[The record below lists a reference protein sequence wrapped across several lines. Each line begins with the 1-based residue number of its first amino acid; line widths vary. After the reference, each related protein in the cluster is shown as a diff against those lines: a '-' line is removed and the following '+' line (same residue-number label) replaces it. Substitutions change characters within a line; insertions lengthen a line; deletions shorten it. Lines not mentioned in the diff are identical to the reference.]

1 MSKSIVKSSMILILA
16 GIMCKILG
24 VLFRLPL
31 TNILGVKGIGY
42 FQMVMSLYI
51 FTLMVC
57 SGGIT
62 ITLSKLVAEPCEN
75 KQERINSLYKISIIT
90 SLILGLIVGIVFYFL
105 GGQIARVQGGTFGD
119 TYKLMIILLALGGII
134 ACFRG
139 ILQGF
144 ETMYPT
150 AVSQIIEQTIRFVF
164 GLLFASIFVKKGVE
178 SGVFGAFLGIVVGEI
193 LSIFYLLFEIKR
205 RKVKFQGKDFHG
217 FYKNLLPI
225 LIGSSILPLVNAV
238 DSLIIVS
245 RLSFAGFGESQAV
258 LLYGIQSGVVG
269 TVLNIPAMIS
279 ASLAMAILPS
289 VAALKEDG
297 EKQKQSICTAFKYLW
312 IILLPMVLGIM
323 AVAKPLY
330 TVIYP
335 ALDYASL
342 QYAVNLTL
350 LGGISSIL
358 LAIMQ
363 FLITILQAR
372 ENLLY
377 LMILQLIGGGAKFLV
392 VFKFCA
398 VAEINVYG
406 LILGNILL
414 SSIVIIGSLLK
425 LRDVVQISFIDL
437 TLPLFSSIAMY
448 ICVSYFVEWVQLS
461 SLVTLALAVCLGVV
475 IYGTMNFPTLKNAIL
490 SFRKRRQIN
499 LSK

>member
-1 MSKSIVKSSMILILA
+1 MGKSVVRSSMILILA
-16 GIMCKILG
+16 GIVCKILG
-24 VLFRLPL
+24 ALFRLPL

-62 ITLSKLVAEPCEN
+62 ITLSKLVAEPCNN

-90 SLILGLIVGIVFYFL
+90 SLVLGVIVGIIFYFL
-105 GGQIARVQGGTFGD
+105 GSSIAKAQGGTFGD
-119 TYKLMIILLALGGII
+119 TYKLMIVLITLGGII
-134 ACFRG
+134 ACYRG
-139 ILQGF
+139 VLQGF

-150 AVSQIIEQTIRFVF
+150 AISQVIEQGIRFIF
-164 GLLFASIFVKKGVE
+164 GLIFASVFVKKGAE

-193 LSIFYLLFEIKR
+193 LSALYLFFEIKK
-205 RKVKFQGKDFHG
+205 RKVKFKGRDFRG
-217 FYKNLLPI
+217 FYKNLIPI
-225 LIGSSILPLVNAV
+225 LIGSSILPLVNAI
-238 DSLIIVS
+238 DSLIIVG
-245 RLSFAGFGESQAV
+245 RLSLAGFNENQAV

-269 TVLNIPAMIS
+269 AVLNIPAMLS

-289 VAALKEDG
+289 VAALKEDV
-297 EKQKQSICTAFKYLW
+297 EKQKQRICTAFKYLW
-312 IILLPMVLGIM
+312 IVLLPMVLGIM

-330 TVIYP
+330 TIIYP
-335 ALDYASL
+335 TLDYASL

-377 LMILQLIGGGAKFLV
+377 LMILQLIGGAAKFLV

-398 VAEINVYG
+398 VAEINVYS

-414 SSIVIIGSLLK
+414 SSIVIIGSLIK
-425 LRDVVQISFIDL
+425 LSGVVQISFLDL
-437 TLPLFSSIAMY
+437 ILPLCSSIAMY
-448 ICVSYFVEWVQLS
+448 ICVSYFVEWAQFS
-461 SLVTLALAVCLGVV
+461 TLATLGLSVCLGVA
-475 IYGTMNFPTLKNAIL
+475 IYGVLNFPTLKGVFD
-490 SFRKRRQIN
+490 SFKRGRQIN